1 MVEKLNRRLDIQA
14 LRGIAVLAVV
24 FFHARPSLFPL
35 GYLGVD
41 VFFVISGFIVT
52 PLVIRIQAES
62 FSRRENLINLKN
74 FYIRRFYRLAPAMGT
89 TLMVAALGIFLFG
102 NLNDHL
108 RFAKQGLT
116 TLLLLGNIG
125 AYKLSGDYFHPYPNP
140 LIHTWS
146 LSVEEQIYLLL
157 PILILIIFQK
167 RQILKNR
174 LASVYLCIT
183 GLSLT
188 FFLIPQV
195 LYPLYSLLHFSIP
208 ENFSYYSPLS
218 RIWEFCLGG
227 LIFLFKREQKR
238 YLWVFNMA
246 ALGALTLLL
255 FGPFQLST
263 IPASTFAAILSAAT
277 IHLSVYHKQERKL
290 ALTLI
295 WIGDRSYSI
304 YLIHMPIIYIAIYSP
319 STEFQTEFIKVIL
332 TVMAIGATFLL
343 GNLSYTCIE
352 ERFRR
357 RESKPSTQPAPQ
369 GMAVGK
375 AVLLFTL
382 LPTLIFSLMIFC
394 MDKNYFGLVHINKP
408 PYAGDQFP
416 KLCIPENGLRDLPC
430 KFSGDEQKKILVLIG
445 DSHAVH
451 LSIALNEVAQES
463 GYELYFWGDFSR
475 EQNLATFLEILKPQ
489 SIIVSKYWES
499 ETLKDSNGIS
509 QDLVKLKK
517 YTKSLVIVGSTP
529 VFPDALQY
537 MNQRSVFAPKYNP
550 PHDFKIG
557 EMDIAAIQGARVI
570 SDFALKEQI
579 QFIDPSK
586 NFCDLRKCWRW
597 LDKNW
602 LYHDDD
608 HLSINGANLLK
619 PSFASILK

>member
-1 MVEKLNRRLDIQA
+1 MNRRLDIQA
-14 LRGIAVLAVV
+14 LRGIAVLAVI

-52 PLVIRIQAES
+52 PLIIRIQAES
-62 FSRRENLINLKN
+62 YSRKENLINLKN
-74 FYIRRFYRLAPAMGT
+74 FYTRRFYRLAPAMGT
-89 TLMVAALGIFLFG
+89 TLIAAALGIFLFG

-108 RFAKQGLT
+108 RFAEQGLT
-116 TLLLLGNIG
+116 TLMLLGNIG

-167 RQILKNR
+167 RQILKNG
-174 LASVYLCIT
+174 LALVYLCIT

-188 FFLIPQV
+188 FFLIPQI
-195 LYPLYSLLHFSIP
+195 LYPIYSLLHFSVP

-227 LIFLFKREQKR
+227 LIFLFKREQKN
-238 YLWVFNMA
+238 YLKLFNVGV
-246 ALGALTLLL
+246 LSALTLLL
-255 FGPFQLST
+255 FGPFHLST
-263 IPASTFAAILSAAT
+263 TLASTFAAILTAAT
-277 IHLSVYHKQERKL
+277 IHLSVYYNQERKF

-304 YLIHMPIIYIAIYSP
+304 YLVHMPIIYLAIYSP
-319 STEFQTEFIKVIL
+319 STELQSGFTKIIL
-332 TVMAIGATFLL
+332 SVTAIGATFLL
-343 GNLSYTCIE
+343 GNLSYSRIE
-352 ERFRR
+352 ERFRI
-357 RESKPSTQPAPQ
+357 RESKPSIQPTQQ
-369 GMAVGK
+369 GMAAGK

-382 LPTLIFSLMIFC
+382 LPAAVFALMIFC
-394 MDKNYFGLVHINKP
+394 LDKNYFGLVHINKP

-430 KFSGDEQKKILVLIG
+430 KFLGAEKKKAVVLIG

-463 GYELYFWGDFSR
+463 GYQLYFWGDFSR
-475 EQNLATFLEILKPQ
+475 DQNLVAYLETLKPQ
-489 SIIVSKYWES
+489 RIIVSKYWKN
-499 ETLKDSNGIS
+499 ETLRGSSGIS

-517 YTKSLVIVGSTP
+517 YAKSLVIVGSTP

-550 PHDFKIG
+550 PHDFKVS
-557 EMDIAAIQGARVI
+557 EMDIAATEGARAI
-570 SDFALKEQI
+570 NSFALKERI
-579 QFIDPSK
+579 RFIDPSA

-602 LYHDDD
+602 LYYDDD
-608 HLSINGANLLK
+608 HLSIKGANLLK